1 MNILDEPS
9 LKGQIAS
16 AGLLNNPV
24 YMGLLSTMQ
33 TCRTKYWEHS
43 RRAGDDV
50 KMTGSLLLTALTL
63 LDTSTLPSDKDFKKV
78 ESAKLNGFTCLHQ
91 GLMYTAFVSDV
102 KKKDGIDAAK
112 ELVLGSNY
120 HGLIREEV
128 VNVLCNLTEQFGF
141 HDIYPLLNF
150 ILPIP
155 RPNCD
160 YMRLSKKAQ
169 DYVLSLGVPSM
180 DVLLGFYDELDQ
192 KAKANGGFYEAV
204 IQLTINNKPTYIYY
218 TYCLDCFAGF
228 RYGQT
233 EDDNEYC
240 YDFRYKAK
248 SMEQIFDDRVEG
260 DDLFEMRGLL
270 ANIWASIV
278 TKSFELDREPS
289 ENRKYMDKMV
299 PVPKANYSSYRYLKI
314 TPDCEEKYNESQRI
328 ISSVRSD
335 ATYRKSIWFSRA
347 YYARR
352 GTDKRIVLCKASIH
366 HRKCGEVVNQPVVTV
381 LV

>member
-1 MNILDEPS
+1 MNILDEPL

-16 AGLLNNPV
+16 AGLLGNPV
-24 YMGLLSTMQ
+24 YMGLVSAMQ
-33 TCRTKYWEHS
+33 AS
-43 RRAGDDV
+43 RSHFSRVNKRAGA
-50 KMTGSLLLTALTL
+50 MLQTAVAL
-63 LDTSTLPSDKDFKKV
+63 LDTSTMPSDKGWKKM
-78 ESAKLNGFTCLHQ
+78 ESVSLNGLPCLQ
-91 GLMYTAFVSDV
+91 QTLMYTAYIS
-102 KKKDGIDAAK
+102 GIGQTEGAEAARK
-112 ELVLGSNY
+112 LLLKFDSK
-120 HGLIREEV
+120 GLINEKTANYV
-128 VNVLCNLTEQFGF
+128 CNLTEQLGYP
-141 HDIYPLLNF
+141 DVYPLLNL
-150 ILPIP
+150 IVPIP

-180 DVLLGFYDELDQ
+180 DVLLDFYDELEQ
-192 KAKANGGFYEAV
+192 KANANGGLYEAV

-218 TYCLDCFAGF
+218 TYCFGCFAGF
-228 RYGQT
+228 RYGHT
-233 EDDNEYC
+233 DDDNEFC
-240 YDFRYKAK
+240 YDFKSTAKA
-248 SMEQIFDDRVEG
+248 MERVFDDTVDA
-260 DDLFEMRGLL
+260 DDVFEMRGLL

-289 ENRKYMDKMV
+289 ENRKYIDKMV

-366 HRKCGEVVNQPVVTV
+366 HRKCGEVVNQPGVTV

>member
-1 MNILDEPS
+1 MNILNEPS

-33 TCRTKYWEHS
+33 TCRTKYSERTKNS
-43 RRAGDDV
+43 SEEV
-50 KMTGSLLLTALTL
+50 KMTGSFLLTSLAL
-63 LDTSTLPSDKDFKKV
+63 LDTSTLPADEEFKKM
-78 ESAKLNGFTCLHQ
+78 ESAKMNGFTCLQQ
-91 GLMYTAFVSDV
+91 GLMYTAFVNDIQ
-102 KKKDGIDAAK
+102 KKDGLEAAK
-112 ELVLGSNY
+112 KLVTGKD
-120 HGLIREEV
+120 HRGIIRDDV
-128 VNVLCNLTEQFGF
+128 VTVLCNLAEQLGFGSV
-141 HDIYPLLNF
+141 YPLLNF

-155 RPNCD
+155 RPNCE

-169 DYVLSLGVPSM
+169 EYVLSLGVPSK
-180 DVLLGFYDELDQ
+180 DVLLGFYDELAQ
-192 KAKANGGFYEAV
+192 KAEANGGLYEAV
-204 IQLTINNKPTYIYY
+204 IQLTINNKPTYVYY
-218 TYCLDCFAGF
+218 TYCIDSFAGF

-240 YDFRYKAK
+240 YDFRYNAK
-248 SMEQIFDDRVEG
+248 DMERVFDDTVEG
-260 DDLFEMRGLL
+260 DDVFEMRGFL

-278 TKSFELDREPS
+278 TKSFEVSSEPT
-289 ENRKYMDKMV
+289 ENRKYIDKLV
-299 PVPKANYSSYRYLKI
+299 PVSKANYSSYRYLKI

-328 ISSVRSD
+328 INSVRSD

-352 GTDKRIVLCKASIH
+352 GSDKKIVLCKASIH
-366 HRKCGEVVNQPVVTV
+366 HRKCGDVVNEPAVTV

>member
-9 LKGQIAS
+9 LKGQIAG

-24 YMGLLSTMQ
+24 YMGLLSTVQ
-33 TCRTKYWEHS
+33 TCRTKISENIKRS
-43 RRAGDDV
+43 SDDV
-50 KMTGSLLLTALTL
+50 KIASSCMLTAVAM
-63 LDTSTLPSDKDFKKV
+63 LDTSMIPVDKEFKKV
-78 ESAKLNGFTCLHQ
+78 ESAKINGFNCLQQ
-91 GLMYTAFVSDV
+91 GLMYTAFLSDIR
-102 KKKDGIDAAK
+102 KKYGDKAAEDMVNGKDHRGI
-112 ELVLGSNY
+112 
-120 HGLIREEV
+120 IREDV
-128 VNVLCNLTEQFGF
+128 VNILCNLAEQGGF
-141 HDIYPLLNF
+141 MDIYPLLNL
-150 ILPIP
+150 IMPIP
-155 RPNCD
+155 RPNCE

-169 DYVLSLGVPSM
+169 EYVLSLGVPSK
-180 DVLLGFYDELDQ
+180 DVLLGFYDELAQ
-192 KAKANGGFYEAV
+192 KAEANGGLYAAV

-218 TYCLDCFAGF
+218 TYCFGCFAGF

-233 EDDNEYC
+233 DDDNEYC
-240 YDFRYKAK
+240 YDFRHSPKD
-248 SMEQIFDDRVEG
+248 MERVFDDTVEEE
-260 DDLFEMRGLL
+260 DVFEMRGFL

-278 TKSFELDREPS
+278 TKSFEFSSEPT
-289 ENRKYMDKMV
+289 ENRKYIDKLV

-328 ISSVRSD
+328 INSVRSD

-352 GTDKRIVLCKASIH
+352 GSDKKIVLCKASIH

>member
-33 TCRTKYWEHS
+33 TCRTRYWEHS
-43 RRAGDDV
+43 RRSDDSV

-63 LDTSTLPSDKDFKKV
+63 LDTSTLPGDKDFKKV

-102 KKKDGIDAAK
+102 KKKDGVEAAK
-112 ELVLGSNY
+112 ELVLGSDY

-180 DVLLGFYDELDQ
+180 DVLLGFYDELEQ
-192 KAKANGGFYEAV
+192 KAKANGGLYEAV

-233 EDDNEYC
+233 EDDNEFC
-240 YDFRYKAK
+240 YDFRHSAK
-248 SMEQIFDDRVEG
+248 NMEQIFDDRVEG
-260 DDLFEMRGLL
+260 DDVFEMRGLL

-278 TKSFELDREPS
+278 TKSFELDSEPS

-314 TPDCEEKYNESQRI
+314 TPDCEEKFNESQRI

-352 GTDKRIVLCKASIH
+352 GADKKIVLCKASIH
-366 HRKCGEVVNQPVVTV
+366 HRKCGEVVNQPAVTV

>member
-16 AGLLNNPV
+16 AGLLGNPV
-24 YMGLLSTMQ
+24 YMGLVSAIQ
-33 TCRTKYWEHS
+33 DS
-43 RRAGDDV
+43 RSHFSRVHKRAGA
-50 KMTGSLLLTALTL
+50 MLQTAVAL
-63 LDTSTLPSDKDFKKV
+63 LDTSTMPSDKDWKKM
-78 ESAKLNGFTCLHQ
+78 ESVTLNGLPCLQ
-91 GLMYTAFVSDV
+91 QTLMYTAYIS
-102 KKKDGIDAAK
+102 GIGQSEGAEVARKMLLKFDSK
-112 ELVLGSNY
+112 
-120 HGLIREEV
+120 GLINEKTANYV
-128 VNVLCNLTEQFGF
+128 CNLTEQLGYP
-141 HDIYPLLNF
+141 DVYPLLNL
-150 ILPIP
+150 IVPIT

-180 DVLLGFYDELDQ
+180 DVLLDFYDELEQ
-192 KAKANGGFYEAV
+192 KANANGGLYEAV

-218 TYCLDCFAGF
+218 TYCFGCFAGF
-228 RYGQT
+228 RYGHT
-233 EDDNEYC
+233 DDDNEFC
-240 YDFRYKAK
+240 YDFKITAKA
-248 SMEQIFDDRVEG
+248 MERVFDDKVDS
-260 DDLFEMRGLL
+260 DDVFEMRGLL

-278 TKSFELDREPS
+278 TKSFEFDREPS

-366 HRKCGEVVNQPVVTV
+366 HRKCGEVVNQPGVTV